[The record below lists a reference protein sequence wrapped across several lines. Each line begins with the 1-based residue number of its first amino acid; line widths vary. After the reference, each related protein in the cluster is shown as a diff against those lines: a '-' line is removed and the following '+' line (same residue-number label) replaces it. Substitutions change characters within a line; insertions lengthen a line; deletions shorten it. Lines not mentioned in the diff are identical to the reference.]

1 MGTLSR
7 IGHPSFFTSSLMATS
22 PPTRGAGTGEPQQR
36 LRVDASFHQFRSPF
50 KKRTGVFWRAGRGPE
65 WNAPTRRAE
74 VNSGNARTGTSST
87 RNQPCR
93 THSARLRFRRG
104 FAAGRA
110 ALGDSTALFIPM
122 LENSPNPRDS
132 AVFGSYDHCA
142 TIGRRRPQNYCVE
155 VVHDH
160 AS

>member
-65 WNAPTRRAE
+65 WNAPTRRAA
-74 VNSGNARTGTSST
+74 VNSGNSRTGTSST
-87 RNQPCR
+87 AISRAELIQHVSDLGRGSRQVVPHLATQPRSLYEC
-93 THSARLRFRRG
+93 
-104 FAAGRA
+104 
-110 ALGDSTALFIPM
+110 
-122 LENSPNPRDS
+122 
-132 AVFGSYDHCA
+132 
-142 TIGRRRPQNYCVE
+142 
-155 VVHDH
+155 
-160 AS
+160 